1 MFKILIIYIYLF
13 SLVLCTYRPLPLRNL
28 TFAGDVCYYRDILY
42 NSQIEYVK
50 SCDSGKFCNP
60 LEASATT
67 SPNYEIKT
75 CQEYNNFY
83 KTVGDECSRDFECDS
98 TLICSSSKKCEF
110 NGLIAYN
117 GFCKPGY
124 VYENQ
129 GSYYSCVA
137 ETESNKD
144 KCETNDVDPSGNLI
158 NTKEYYHGYMKICGE
173 IEVQRRTVASDHYII
188 KTKKASLPGSVPDGN
203 FVLDKEACES
213 GYALYFYGNKDITN
227 PLGSGSTPEMFLLC
241 VTVLGFDTTHNIIK
255 YKIGNEG
262 DIYYYNMEK
271 IPNDYRFGTS
281 TITAI
286 SFDEFTMTKLKM
298 FQNYITRFNQIKS
311 ECLNIYDINEPGTC
325 RDNELRK
332 WNYFYTHPEEY
343 LLYQNEP
350 DVTEYL
356 IQQEYKE
363 YLPIRNETDN
373 ASGFINVSIL
383 MILFLLILY

>member
-1 MFKILIIYIYLF
+1 MFKILFIYIYLF

-28 TFAGDVCYYRDILY
+28 TFAGDVCYYRDILS

-50 SCDSGKFCNP
+50 SCDSGKFCTP
-60 LEASATT
+60 LEDSSTP

-75 CQEYNNFY
+75 CQEYNNFF

-98 TLICSSSKKCEF
+98 TLICSSSSKKCEF
-110 NGLIAYN
+110 NGLIPYD
-117 GFCKPGY
+117 FICKPGY
-124 VYENQ
+124 VF
-129 GSYYSCVA
+129 SRSSFSCVA

-144 KCETNDVDPSGNLI
+144 KCQTNDVDASGNLI
-158 NTKEYYHGYMKICGE
+158 NTENYEPGNRKFCGE
-173 IEVQRRTVASDHYII
+173 IEVIRRTATSDHYIV
-188 KTKKASLPGSVPDGN
+188 KTKKASLIGSVPDGN
-203 FVLDKEACES
+203 FVLNKMACES

-227 PLGSGSTPEMFLLC
+227 PLGSSATDDEMFLLC
-241 VTVLGFDTTHNIIK
+241 VTVLGFDTVHNIIK

-262 DIYYYNMEK
+262 DIYYYNIQK
-271 IPNDYRFGTS
+271 IPS
-281 TITAI
+281 TRVSPSTETID
-286 SFDEFTMTKLKM
+286 FNEYTMTELKM

-311 ECLNIYDINEPGTC
+311 ECLNNYDINDPTC

-332 WNYFYTHPEEY
+332 WFYFYEHPKEY

-350 DVTEYL
+350 DVIDYL

-373 ASGFINVSIL
+373 SSGFINVSIM